1 MRRPPE
7 HVSRLVLITAVV
19 CGGFVSMPY
28 AAQQTGDDPRCGL
41 PPSAVLRTEGNAR
54 LEMWEFPA
62 ADVWFTESLPESAD
76 YAGYRTAIRAAGADL
91 VRSIAD
97 PPQPKDDAEREMWRR
112 EAFNEELMYS
122 GGGRVR
128 RIHCLEAALFARQH
142 ARYSEL
148 AQPTE
153 FVAQVLRRG
162 DRLKVYMGASDQEFP
177 PKSVYGLTEVAVDV
191 AAGWQY
197 FVVLHNHTIRTL
209 KGRTALGVTAP
220 STSDV
225 ELFSGLVPQ
234 LGLREVWV
242 TNGMYTGVVS
252 AEGLVRFVA
261 R

>member
-7 HVSRLVLITAVV
+7 CVSRLVLIIALVGGSVV
-19 CGGFVSMPY
+19 SVPH
-28 AAQQTGDDPRCGL
+28 AAQQTRAELRCEL
-41 PPSAVLRTEGNAR
+41 PPSTVLRTEGTAR
-54 LEMWEFPA
+54 LEMWELPA
-62 ADVWFTESLPESAD
+62 ADVWFSENLPQSLE
-76 YAGYRTAIRAAGADL
+76 YAGYRAAIRTAGADL
-91 VRSIAD
+91 VRPIAD
-97 PPQPKDDAEREMWRR
+97 PPQPKDEAEREMWRR

-122 GGGRVR
+122 GGGHVR

-177 PKSVYGLTEVAVDV
+177 PKSVYGLNEVAVDV

-197 FVVLHNHTIRTL
+197 SVVLHNHTLRTL
-209 KGRTALGVTAP
+209 KGRPALGVTAP

-225 ELFSGLVPQ
+225 ELFSGLVPRF
-234 LGLREVWV
+234 GLREVWV
-242 TNGMYTGVVS
+242 TNGIFTGVVS
-252 AEGLVRFVA
+252 AESLVRFAA

>member
-1 MRRPPE
+1 MNSIMPLTFL
-7 HVSRLVLITAVV
+7 LVGAALGVV
-19 CGGFVSMPY
+19 AGAGAGQIAGG
-28 AAQQTGDDPRCGL
+28 AGCAL
-41 PPSAVLRTEGNAR
+41 PQSSVIRSEGNAR
-54 LEMWEFPA
+54 LEMWDLPA
-62 ADVWFTESLPESAD
+62 ADFWFTENLPQSPE
-76 YAGYRTAIRAAGADL
+76 YAAYRAAIRTAGADL
-91 VRSIAD
+91 VRPIAD

-122 GGGRVR
+122 GGGHVR

-177 PKSVYGLTEVAVDV
+177 PKSVYGLNEIAVDV

-197 FVVLHNHTIRTL
+197 SVVLHNHTVRTL
-209 KGRTALGVTAP
+209 KGRPALGVTAP

-225 ELFSGLVPQ
+225 QLFSGLVPQ

-242 TNGMYTGVVS
+242 TNGIFTGVVS
-252 AEGLVRFVA
+252 AESLVRFAA

>member
-1 MRRPPE
+1 
-7 HVSRLVLITAVV
+7 
-19 CGGFVSMPY
+19 
-28 AAQQTGDDPRCGL
+28 
-41 PPSAVLRTEGNAR
+41 
-54 LEMWEFPA
+54 MWELPA
-62 ADVWFTESLPESAD
+62 ASVWFTENLPESAD
-76 YAGYRTAIRAAGADL
+76 YAAYRTTIRAAGADL
-91 VRSIAD
+91 ARPIAD
-97 PPQPKDDAEREMWRR
+97 PPQPKNDAERELWRR
-112 EAFNEELMYS
+112 EGVNEELMYS
-122 GGGRVR
+122 GGGHVR
-128 RIHCLEAALFARQH
+128 RIQCLEAALFARQH

-162 DRLKVYMGASDQEFP
+162 DRLKVYMGGSEKEFP
-177 PKSVYGLTEVAVDV
+177 PKSVYGLNEVAVDV

-197 FVVLHNHTIRTL
+197 FVVLHNHTVRTL
-209 KGRTALGVTAP
+209 KGRTALGVPAP

-252 AEGLVRFVA
+252 TESLVRFAA